1 MMKYLIVIFFV
12 FTFSFTEVA
21 SQQSAAKI
29 KETREKTLKEIEY
42 ANTLLE
48 ETKGKAKESLNE
60 LNLVSLKLTKR
71 REVLVGLELELSL
84 MDEAITENEKEIA
97 RIGEEVEKIKMV
109 YAAMIRSLYKS
120 KSPGYLIIYLFA
132 SENISQFYK
141 RIRTFKIYNNY
152 LRKQKE
158 KLEILRNDLLKRNE
172 EIKKL
177 RESKDVVVLRTKQEA
192 THIQR
197 EVNQKNRLV
206 AQLKKKQKE
215 IEQEIKDKEKTARRL
230 ENELKK
236 IIEEER
242 RKIKASGSKSVMT
255 PAEKIVS
262 DDFEKNA
269 GRLPWPTEKGIITG
283 KYGAHQHPDYKQVI
297 IKNEGIYIATTA
309 SQPVRSIFKGV
320 VSRVFEIPG
329 ENFTVIIK
337 HGQYYTLYHNLEKV
351 TVKAG
356 QRIETKESIGI
367 VSTNESTRE
376 TILYFQVW
384 KNTERRDP
392 ELWLAPL

>member
-1 MMKYLIVIFFV
+1 MKYVIVIFLV
-12 FTFSFTEVA
+12 FTLSSNEIA
-21 SQQSAAKI
+21 SQQSVAKI

-42 ANTLLE
+42 ANSLLE
-48 ETKGKAKESLNE
+48 ETKGKTKESINE

-84 MDEAITENEKEIA
+84 MDEAIAENEKAIAQIDKEID
-97 RIGEEVEKIKMV
+97 KIKLV
-109 YAAMIRSLYKS
+109 YAEMIRSLYKS
-120 KSPGYLIIYLFA
+120 KSPKYLIINLFA

-141 RIRTFKIYNNY
+141 RIRTFKIYNSY

-158 KLEILRNDLLKRNE
+158 RLEVLRTDLLKHNE
-172 EIKKL
+172 EIRKL
-177 RESKDVVVLRTKQEA
+177 RENKDVIVLKTKEET

-206 AQLKKKQKE
+206 TQLRKKQRE
-215 IEQEIKDKEKTARRL
+215 IEQEIKNKEKTARRL
-230 ENELKK
+230 ESELKK
-236 IIEEER
+236 IIDEER

-283 KYGAHQHPDYKQVI
+283 KYGAHQHPDYKHVI